1 MKYKHNK
8 KRNTAFLFETL
19 IRELTKSVIDENNE
33 RKKTILSIV
42 KEHFAK
48 NTILS
53 KELELYK
60 ALYKSDEITEDFA
73 EKLLKEVKS
82 EYRALDQKK
91 IFEAQSNLIKQ
102 INMKLTSKV
111 FGNFVPNY
119 KNLATIQQIFSKK
132 IQNPRTRMMLE
143 QDYVKTLSSKETLN
157 ENKLKPVDKL
167 TFNTFISKFNDR
179 YSSGL
184 LKEQKSLLKYYV
196 TSFTDRGM
204 ELNIFLNEE
213 IGRIKGKLN
222 ELILTEE
229 VQNNQHTFNKTKKV
243 LKIVEEFRNREVDDK
258 MIEIVLK
265 IQELVSE
272 TPENG

>member
-82 EYRALDQKK
+82 EHRALDQKK

-119 KNLATIQQIFSKK
+119 KNLATIQQIFSTKV
-132 IQNPRTRMMLE
+132 QNPRTRMMLE

-196 TSFTDRGM
+196 TSFTDR
-204 ELNIFLNEE
+204 
-213 IGRIKGKLN
+213 
-222 ELILTEE
+222 
-229 VQNNQHTFNKTKKV
+229 
-243 LKIVEEFRNREVDDK
+243 
-258 MIEIVLK
+258 
-265 IQELVSE
+265 
-272 TPENG
+272 